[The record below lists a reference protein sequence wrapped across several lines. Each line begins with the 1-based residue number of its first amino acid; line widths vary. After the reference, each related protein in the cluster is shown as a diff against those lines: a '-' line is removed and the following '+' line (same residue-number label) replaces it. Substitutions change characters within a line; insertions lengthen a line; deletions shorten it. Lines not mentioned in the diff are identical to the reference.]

1 MKYTLI
7 LITIVFLSSCGPDT
21 YINHKLQAEKMGADC
36 NNEITPVKITSN
48 INGEHYE
55 FEHCLAEGF
64 DATNYTV
71 ERKGDSIVVTFPE
84 PANKP
89 TVLYKLTLDID
100 AYPAYSNISLGGR
113 TIAMKPAERL

>member
-1 MKYTLI
+1 MKYFLTALTLI
-7 LITIVFLSSCGPDT
+7 LLSSCGPDT
-21 YINHKLQAEKMGADC
+21 FINHKLQAEKIGDC
-36 NNEITPVKITSN
+36 TNEVTPVKITSN

-64 DATNYTV
+64 DAKDYTV

-84 PANKP
+84 PSNKP
-89 TVLYKLTLDID
+89 TALYKITLDID